1 MKNKTGRNFVEE
13 KGRLLI
19 LPFSFSRYVGFFCL
33 LLLLTIMSGCSGC
46 RQRFFGK
53 KEVTPRSLRDVPA
66 QRLSYRFEPDV
77 QKPQDLT
84 SIGRDDKV
92 QSVENDFKTNRT
104 VDGLHT
110 TLLSPDGQKVLAV
123 YISPD
128 SSEGEYQI
136 DLYGINGALIRN
148 ITNPMMAV
156 VAPETVAWSPDGSH
170 FAFIA
175 KQSKNAPQT
184 PADTESEDK
193 PAEHSADETAPSPT
207 PALVPTTPAFPNEQI
222 YTCKGDGFNL
232 KPLVITK
239 MDLVYFYFVWSPDS
253 TQLVALAS
261 RRDEFDSR
269 PADLALAGR
278 PRLINLQ
285 GAERLLDDKL
295 TDVFPVWSPD
305 ASKIAA
311 AFGTDIKI
319 YDAGTDSPSQAVASL
334 RAPLL
339 AASRAYD
346 EAERAKSQGN
356 NPNASQQQPPQNPNE
371 EPISFNPIVRLF
383 WQEPKTLYMETGFV
397 RLSPDET
404 VNNFMRWHRLNL
416 SPQSAILE

>member
-1 MKNKTGRNFVEE
+1 MKNKTDRNLKRE
-13 KGRLLI
+13 KGRI
-19 LPFSFSRYVGFFCL
+19 NYLPFSLSSFLPLFFL
-33 LLLLTIMSGCSGC
+33 LVLTATLSGCSSC
-46 RQRFFGK
+46 RQSFFGK
-53 KEVTPRSLRDVPA
+53 KEVKPRSLRDVPA

-104 VDGLHT
+104 VDGLHAS
-110 TLLSPDGQKVLAV
+110 LLSPDGQKVLAV

-136 DLYGINGALIRN
+136 DLYGVNGALIRN

-184 PADTESEDK
+184 PADTEPADK
-193 PAEHSADETAPSPT
+193 PAEHTPDETAPSPM
-207 PALVPTTPAFPNEQI
+207 PIVPITPAFPNEQI

-239 MDLVYFYFVWSPDS
+239 MDLVYFYFAWSPDS

-285 GAERLLDDKL
+285 GVERLLDDKL

-311 AFGTDIKI
+311 AFGTDVKI
-319 YDAGTDSPSQAVASL
+319 YDAGTDTPSQAVASL
-334 RAPLL
+334 RAPLIT
-339 AASRAYD
+339 ASRAYD
-346 EAERAKSQGN
+346 DAERAKSQGN
-356 NPNASQQQPPQNPNE
+356 NPNAPQSQTPVNPNE

-383 WQEPKTLYMETGFV
+383 WQEPKTLYLETGFV

-416 SPQSAILE
+416 SPQSAILD